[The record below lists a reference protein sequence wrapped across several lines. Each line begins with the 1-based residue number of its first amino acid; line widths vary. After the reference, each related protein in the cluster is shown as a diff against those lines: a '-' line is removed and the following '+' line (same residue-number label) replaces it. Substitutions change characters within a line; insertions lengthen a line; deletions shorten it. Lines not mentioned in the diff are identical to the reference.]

1 MQVLLHAAEKSAEF
15 FTKRLRTP
23 QPFNKVTFPYKNIRL
38 KDVQKDVLYRNTS
51 LWPGYLLNYM
61 QTVTDV
67 LTSIHNEC
75 KESIN
80 PFCNGNLLVLP
91 EGEMSLDLLKGDT
104 QPQLCIL
111 HNLSHATANP
121 YKKGT
126 HELPAHKRSYQGDY
140 QYPNS
145 QTVMLFEP
153 DFSTNKPVVLS
164 NFNRIEK
171 FVAQVQNINMVKF
184 EYEHVTAEQRE
195 PMKGLTKALFGGDEL
210 ECVRIVECKLPIT
223 MAREMLSSF
232 MRGKVLQMLDLSFS
246 PLPGDTGIQLMQ
258 DVLGELRD
266 LRGLALRGFQLN
278 SDCFQL
284 LCKQLVHL
292 VKLTHLNLSLNTV
305 VGQHTDLFTA
315 VVKAWPSE
323 PAVQELYLDRCEI
336 PNSKAKP
343 LMAALNR
350 CCNLRQLRIGGNTL
364 SNTVG
369 SLVSGPLPSMQN
381 LSLPISKL
389 TPDDIKSICTALYQ
403 RHMPVLNA
411 LDIGDNNLKDEDL
424 NDLMTHIN
432 DYVDGRL
439 DLWLHPNKL
448 SKNFSQIWRTGENLR
463 ENFIVWYEALFT
475 TEFSWD

>member
-1 MQVLLHAAEKSAEF
+1 MLLYAADKSAEF
-15 FTKRLRTP
+15 FTRRLRTP

-38 KDVQKDVLYRNTS
+38 KDVKKDVLHKNTS

-61 QTVTDV
+61 QTVTEV

-91 EGEMSLDLLKGDT
+91 EGSTSLDILQRGT

-111 HNLSHATANP
+111 HNLSHPTSNP

-126 HELPAHKRSYQGDY
+126 HELPSHKRSYQGDY

-153 DFSTNKPVVLS
+153 DFSTNKPIVLA
-164 NFNRIEK
+164 NFNRIEQY
-171 FVAQVQNINMVKF
+171 VSRVQNINMVKF
-184 EYEHVTAEQRE
+184 EYDHVTAEQIE
-195 PMKGLTKALFGGDEL
+195 PMSRLTKALFSGSEL
-210 ECVRIVECKLPIT
+210 ECVRIVECQLPIL

-232 MRGKVLQMLDLSFS
+232 TRGKVLQMLDLSFS
-246 PLPGDTGIQLMQ
+246 PLPGDTGVQLMKE
-258 DVLGELRD
+258 VLGELRD
-266 LRGLALRGFQLN
+266 LQGLALRGFQMT
-278 SDCFQL
+278 SECFQL

-292 VKLTHLNLSLNTV
+292 VKLTHLNLSLNTA
-305 VGQHTDLFTA
+305 VGQHTELFTA
-315 VVKAWPSE
+315 VIEAWPTE
-323 PAVQELYLDRCEI
+323 PMIKELYLDRCQI
-336 PNSKAKP
+336 PNSSAKP
-343 LMAALNR
+343 LMAALNK
-350 CCNLRQLRIGGNTL
+350 CCNLRQLRIGGNIL
-364 SNTVG
+364 SDTVE
-369 SLVSGPLPSMQN
+369 SLVSGPLRSMEN

-389 TPDDIKSICTALYQ
+389 TARDIKGLCTALFQ
-403 RHMPVLNA
+403 RYMPKINA
-411 LDIGDNNLKDEDL
+411 LDIGDNDLKDEDL
-424 NDLMTHIN
+424 NDLMIHIN

-448 SKNFSQIWRTGENLR
+448 SKKFCQSWRSGENLR